1 MKRYGFS
8 LLPSQEEEFQNLLDK
23 SMRSRSLRQY
33 ITQDYSLPENLDEL
47 SHPVDGVKPV
57 PLYLDDVTNE
67 RLNELVEI
75 AKKSGALRVNRSSLM
90 RNILDNL
97 IKDVKAGHEFAEER
111 ETKGINLYLE
121 SGTMDLLQEFIPFR
135 DRNAAIELFIMK
147 DYKLTDN
154 LAKLRAK
161 PVNTEQKYVAL
172 GKEAIEL
179 LDGYVSK
186 LGDKDISRMSILR
199 DVIEKIVEKFS
210 KQSFQTLVADRQL
223 YRAMQ
228 SYEQVY
234 SRDAL
239 RESVESYFKG
249 NGDMDKSKSD

>member
-8 LLPSQEEEFQNLLDK
+8 LTEEQEKEFQKHLSK
-23 SMRSRSLRQY
+23 SMRSRALRQY
-33 ITQDYSLPENLDEL
+33 ITQDYRLPDNLEELKIPAEGVKPIPMYLDDTTNDRLDEL
-47 SHPVDGVKPV
+47 VS
-57 PLYLDDVTNE
+57 
-67 RLNELVEI
+67 I
-75 AKKSGALRVNRSSLM
+75 AKNLGAAKVNRSSMM
-90 RNILDNL
+90 RHILNDL
-97 IKDVKAGHEFAEER
+97 IRDIKNGHEFSEER

-121 SGTMDLLQEFIPFR
+121 SGTMALLQEFIPFR

-154 LAKLRAK
+154 LAKLRSK
-161 PVNTEQKYVAL
+161 PINTEQGYVAL
-172 GKEAIEL
+172 GLEAIEL

-210 KQSFQTLVADRQL
+210 KQNFQTLVADRQL
-223 YRAMQ
+223 HRAME

-234 SRDAL
+234 SRNEL
-239 RESVESYFKG
+239 RKAIKEYFKG
-249 NGDMDKSKSD
+249 E